1 NAVISLMEDHF
12 GEERFSF
19 WELFGDEKRKILS
32 QVSSEGGKLIETA
45 FREFYNDG
53 YQVMTAILLS
63 GIPLPEAY
71 QSAAQFVLNQ
81 DLRNFFGSARFHIR
95 ELTRL
100 AGEFKKW
107 GVALTDAPG
116 IQLAASE
123 RIYREIQLLFEGG
136 ALHTERLH
144 TLNQALQ
151 ILDNMPVEVNYW
163 KSQNLYF
170 SLLGG
175 HKAMAVPLGQ
185 EEKEAL
191 RELGRLL
198 GFDQEAIAIP

>member
-1 NAVISLMEDHF
+1 
-12 GEERFSF
+12 
-19 WELFGDEKRKILS
+19 
-32 QVSSEGGKLIETA
+32 
-45 FREFYNDG
+45 
-53 YQVMTAILLS
+53 MTAILLS

-81 DLRNFFGSARFHIR
+81 DLRNFFGSARFNIR
-95 ELTRL
+95 ELTHL

-107 GVALTDAPG
+107 GAALTDAPG

-136 ALHTERLH
+136 TLHAERLH
-144 TLNQALQ
+144 TLNRVLQ
-151 ILDNMPVEVNYW
+151 ILDNLPIEINYW

-170 SLLGG
+170 SLLSGHETITAHLGG
-175 HKAMAVPLGQ
+175 EA
-185 EEKEAL
+185 KEAL

-198 GFDQEAIAIP
+198 GFDQQAIAIP